1 MAAGPTVK
9 LLNRID
15 AACDQFDNASAGFSP
30 SSKSGRAGSTGLFD
44 DRLDRSAA
52 GRTGPTPTNG
62 GPALEASWSHPTLKK
77 AMALDH
83 LGEPLFHQRHRLL
96 ANQPFRLHLEAWQ
109 RVRGGEC
116 DLGVELQALLDRL

>member
-1 MAAGPTVK
+1 MVGLEDSIGV
-9 LLNRID
+9 
-15 AACDQFDNASAGFSP
+15 
-30 SSKSGRAGSTGLFD
+30 SGSG
-44 DRLDRSAA
+44 
-52 GRTGPTPTNG
+52 G

-83 LGEPLFHQRHRLL
+83 LGETPFHQRHRLF

-109 RVRGGEC
+109 RVWWDQD